1 MFENLN
7 FDADLRSGL
16 LAAEAVG
23 TEHGMPAKMDPEDKI
38 IATSLTSQVERYIIA
53 LIRREQLKPGDA
65 IPSEMQL
72 VEQLG
77 LSRSVVREA
86 FRSLAALGIVEIR
99 SGRKPRVKTF
109 DSSVLELLLNFAACT
124 AQVSLEQILEVRTG
138 MEIYCASLAA
148 QRITPDEEQAL
159 VQETCSIEKYI
170 SDPEAF
176 ISHDL
181 RFHRLL
187 AQAAHN
193 FLYALMLQA
202 LHQQIHQSITAG
214 LALQQSAEERARI
227 VTLHQDI
234 CMAVCAHDAEKAAAA
249 MRRHFAAV
257 EQAAA
262 AAAAGSQL
270 DIKTG
275 LK

>member
-109 DSSVLELLLNFAACT
+109 DSSVLELLLNFAAST
-124 AQVSLEQILEVRTG
+124 AQVSLEQILEALGLTRLRRRFPARLSGGERQRVVLGRALLSDAEIILADEPCARLDRRQSLEIMGLLKECAGTWNRTVL
-138 MEIYCASLAA
+138 MA
-148 QRITPDEEQAL
+148 T
-159 VQETCSIEKYI
+159 
-170 SDPEAF
+170 
-176 ISHDL
+176 HDL
-181 RFHRLL
+181 DL
-187 AQAAHN
+187 AQIC
-193 FLYALMLQA
+193 
-202 LHQQIHQSITAG
+202 HQILVLRDGQI
-214 LALQQSAEERARI
+214 
-227 VTLHQDI
+227 
-234 CMAVCAHDAEKAAAA
+234 
-249 MRRHFAAV
+249 FPW
-257 EQAAA
+257 
-262 AAAAGSQL
+262 
-270 DIKTG
+270 
-275 LK
+275 